1 MPPDLRMNNCWA
13 SEPPL
18 FPMMKTILDIS
29 TILGGAAAI
38 GFFWKE
44 FSSLRRRR
52 AVTKPSLAQS
62 SIYHPPPISAS
73 SNRSTQPS
81 TRVRWKR
88 EEHSEA
94 LSLIGAISGM
104 FSAGVAWLIG
114 VRYGLVAIG
123 VSFLAFFIS
132 ILIDVIF
139 EKNNKDHP
147 LVHAI
152 VTGVEGSVLA
162 AIISAVISI
171 FTDAAGGL
179 MGVAFGAVVGTLFGF
194 RYGDGDPLKFPF

>member
-1 MPPDLRMNNCWA
+1 
-13 SEPPL
+13 
-18 FPMMKTILDIS
+18 MMKTILDIS

-52 AVTKPSLAQS
+52 AVTKPSLAQP
-62 SIYHPPPISAS
+62 SIYHPPPITSAR
-73 SNRSTQPS
+73 SNRSSHPS
-81 TRVRWKR
+81 IRVRWKR

-104 FSAGVAWLIG
+104 CSGGVAWLIG
-114 VRYGLVAIG
+114 VKYGLVAIG
-123 VSFLAFFIS
+123 VSFIVFIIS
-132 ILIDVIF
+132 ILIDVVF
-139 EKNNKDHP
+139 EKDNRDHP
-147 LVHAI
+147 VVHAI
-152 VTGVEGSVLA
+152 VTGVEGAVLV
-162 AIISAVISI
+162 AILSAVISI
-171 FTDAAGGL
+171 FTDATSGL